1 MASTPIVA
9 PTNRGHFSSGPTWG
23 DGRLD
28 TRSCLHEAH
37 ARASAPGLPPSLEGQ
52 KEAVTGPARRLSVEQ
67 DERACLFSKEDSY
80 EKCVR
85 ACVRVCWATE
95 EVIRARC
102 AIPGPCVAV
111 VSGDRKCAAAGTER
125 IDRCNNFYSYF
136 MALY

>member
-1 MASTPIVA
+1 M
-9 PTNRGHFSSGPTWG
+9 
-23 DGRLD
+23 D

-85 ACVRVCWATE
+85 ACVCVLGNGGGYPSSLRD
-95 EVIRARC
+95 
-102 AIPGPCVAV
+102 PGAV
-111 VSGDRKCAAAGTER
+111 RRGRQR
-125 IDRCNNFYSYF
+125 
-136 MALY
+136 